1 MWRAR
6 TLLLAAG
13 AVGLLAVTFGVASA
27 AGTLSPTG
35 TLSPNER
42 LGKAIFFDENL
53 SLNRNTA
60 CASCHGAAVGFTGP
74 ISEINQHGAVYEGSV
89 AGAFGNR
96 KPPSNAYTT
105 MSPILHV
112 DKTGAWVG
120 GNFWDGRATG
130 EKLGNP
136 AADQAQG
143 PFLNPK
149 EQALPD
155 SACVV
160 YRVFTGGYGADF
172 EAVWGAGS
180 RSITWPSPSDVEA
193 SCSVPNGTV
202 TLSTQDRAK
211 ADVSYDRIALS
222 IAAYE
227 ASAEVNTFSSK
238 YDAASKGEAKLTA
251 LEQRGLTLF
260 EGKAGCTACHPLL
273 PTGDA
278 LFTDFT
284 YDNLGTPQNPENPAV
299 LRDPTYVDYGLGGY
313 LKGAGYPAAVYEP
326 EMGKVKVPTLRN
338 VDLRP
343 SAGFVKAYGANGY
356 FKSLEAI
363 VHFYN
368 TRDVLARCPGPYT
381 EAEALK
387 ANCWPAPEV
396 AANVNTVQLG
406 NLGLSPSDEAAIV
419 AYLKTLSDGY
429 GPTTIDRTA
438 PSVTAPAATLRTG
451 VSLSGTAIP
460 LRLAWTGTD
469 GGGSGIA
476 RYELARSTDGG
487 TWMTVSSSLTA
498 PYADVPV
505 PSSGTVRFRVRAVD
519 RAANTGAWATGQT
532 LTPRLF
538 EQSST
543 SVTYAGTWNTTTGTA
558 YSGGSAT
565 YAKAAG
571 ASASY
576 TFTGRSIALVTTKAP
591 TRGTVKVYV
600 NGTYVATVD
609 LYATTTKYRALA
621 WQKTWSTSG
630 TRTVKLVV
638 VGTSGRP
645 RVDLDAF
652 AVLK

>member
-1 MWRAR
+1 
-6 TLLLAAG
+6 
-13 AVGLLAVTFGVASA
+13 
-27 AGTLSPTG
+27 
-35 TLSPNER
+35 
-42 LGKAIFFDENL
+42 
-53 SLNRNTA
+53 
-60 CASCHGAAVGFTGP
+60 
-74 ISEINQHGAVYEGSV
+74 
-89 AGAFGNR
+89 
-96 KPPSNAYTT
+96 

-112 DKTGAWVG
+112 DKTGTWVG

-130 EKLGNP
+130 EKLGIP

-143 PFLNPK
+143 PFLNPA

-160 YRVFTGGYGADF
+160 HRVFTGGYGVDF

-180 RSITWPSPSDVEA
+180 RSIAWPSDVDT
-193 SCSVPNGTV
+193 SCSVLGGTV

-211 ADVSYDRIALS
+211 ADVAYDRIALS
-222 IAAYE
+222 IAAFE
-227 ASAEVNTFSSK
+227 ASAEVNSFSSK
-238 YDAASKGEAKLTA
+238 YDATTTGKAKLTA

-260 EGKAGCTACHPLL
+260 EGKAGCTACHPSN
-273 PTGDA
+273 GKQA

-284 YDNLGTPQNPENPAV
+284 FDNLGIPQNPENPAV
-299 LRDPTYVDYGLGGY
+299 LRDPTYVDVGLGGY

-326 EMGKVKVPTLRN
+326 EMGKLKVPTLRN

-406 NLGLSPSDEAAIV
+406 NLGLSPSDETAIV

-429 GPTTIDRTA
+429 GPATIDRTA

-469 GGGSGIA
+469 AGGSGIA

-543 SVTYAGTWNTTTGTA
+543 SVTYAGTWSTTTGSA

-576 TFTGRSIALVTTKAP
+576 TFTGRSIALITTKAP
-591 TRGTVKVYV
+591 SRGTVKVYV